1 MSLRRGGRAL
11 FALCFGLTLLL
22 AGPGQAGEPQLLPEL
37 TRAASWVVLGEVD
50 DRSEFSQAGL
60 VVYHVGVLDPLL
72 GSPPSPLR
80 VLEDRAT
87 STEPAL
93 EPGQR
98 VWLFLEPAPSHSFYR
113 QQLPPGRYVS
123 LVGGT
128 AGVIELDEKH
138 DALARWLVAVYAHP
152 GTEQRDEAV
161 RRSLRS
167 GHTRLVADAL
177 GQWERRSDLASKF
190 GREDL
195 ESVDVCLRSPNVS
208 ERQQAR
214 LIRLLGERK
223 VRKALPLLRRLE
235 PGSAAIAAA
244 RVEALAGLGEMPAS
258 DDIDDLLSHSDAKLR
273 RLGVRQLAASS
284 GGEGVRQLQLL
295 ALHDP
300 DESVRIVAIEALG
313 RAGGRDAAEVL
324 EETFQ
329 SKDPDLRIASAR
341 ALRSMEEEVA
351 QGALEN
357 LVLKGRSYEVQR
369 YALVLL
375 LTVGASKEGERI
387 QRIRREHPDDRI
399 RKLLDEGLQ
408 PPPHPGMGPR

>member
-11 FALCFGLTLLL
+11 FALCFGLALLL
-22 AGPGQAGEPQLLPEL
+22 AGPGQARAFRLLPEL
-37 TRAASWVVLGEVD
+37 TREASWVVLGEVNGS
-50 DRSEFSQAGL
+50 SEFSQAGL

-128 AGVIELDEKH
+128 TGVIELDEKH

-167 GHTRLVADAL
+167 GHIRLVADAL
-177 GQWERRSDLASKF
+177 GQWERRSNLASEF

-235 PGSAAIAAA
+235 PRSAAIATA
-244 RVEALAGLGEMPAS
+244 RAEALARLGETPAS
-258 DDIDDLLSHSDAKLR
+258 DDVDDLLSHSDARQR
-273 RLGVRQLAASS
+273 RLGVRQLQASS
-284 GGEGVRQLQLL
+284 GAGGVRQLEEL

-300 DESVRIVAIEALG
+300 DESVRIAAI
-313 RAGGRDAAEVL
+313 
-324 EETFQ
+324 
-329 SKDPDLRIASAR
+329 
-341 ALRSMEEEVA
+341 
-351 QGALEN
+351 
-357 LVLKGRSYEVQR
+357 
-369 YALVLL
+369 
-375 LTVGASKEGERI
+375 
-387 QRIRREHPDDRI
+387 
-399 RKLLDEGLQ
+399 
-408 PPPHPGMGPR
+408 